1 MVINSILKIS
11 LLISLL
17 VSCNLKHDKDEK
29 TTTQAKDSMQP
40 NRKEYDSSIYLGSI
54 VGKDASS
61 YSKGDTF
68 NDTLFGLKPIT
79 ESNYLVEIRFYTSP
93 EAGYFTSPSFTSEK
107 YCTILY
113 YDSSFKITRIMRQ
126 YHYDTITNKTS
137 DPINKTITVK
147 ASADSILNKLVENG
161 IFSLAATDKKDSSLV
176 TKDVSKTDL
185 VDYYDDMLKS
195 YHIPNVKKL
204 TKNGL
209 KDGTYIGP
217 ISHPTTFV
225 LKYKVG
231 DVYNTIY
238 MSNPDI
244 YFRHNPDHQ
253 IYRRNYEIAS
263 LLLSG
268 FEN

>member
-1 MVINSILKIS
+1 MVINRIFKIS

-17 VSCNLKHDKDEK
+17 VSCNLKHGNDEK
-29 TTTQAKDSMQP
+29 ATIQAKDSMQLEK
-40 NRKEYDSSIYLGSI
+40 KEYDSSIYLGSI
-54 VGKDASS
+54 VGMDAAA
-61 YSKGDTF
+61 YSKENTS
-68 NDTLFGLKPIT
+68 NDTMFGLKPIT

-93 EAGYFTSPSFTSEK
+93 EAGYFTSPSFTSER

-113 YDSSFKITRIMRQ
+113 YDSSLKITRIMRQ

-161 IFSLAATDKKDSSLV
+161 IFSLAATDKKDSTV
-176 TKDVSKTDL
+176 ATKDASKTDL
-185 VDYYDDMLKS
+185 RGHYENIFKG
-195 YHIPNVKKL
+195 YHIPNVKEL

-209 KDGTYIGP
+209 KDGTYFGP

-231 DVYNTIY
+231 DIYNTIY
-238 MSNPDI
+238 MSNPDT

-263 LLLSG
+263 LLFSG